1 MQSAEFDIV
10 TGAFGYSG
18 KYIARRLLEMG
29 RGVRTLT
36 AHPNRQNPLH
46 DQIEV
51 ARLEFGDPAKLAE
64 SMRGATTLYN
74 TYWVRFPRGEVTYE
88 KAVENTRILF
98 NAARAAGVRRIVH
111 TSITNPSLDSPLG
124 YFKGKAEIE
133 NFLAGLGV
141 SYAILRP
148 TVLFG
153 QEDVLINNVAW
164 ILRHLPAFA
173 LPGTGDYR
181 LQPVYVDD
189 FAELAVRCG
198 LQDGDLTLDA
208 AGPEVFSFRELVKFL
223 AGLVGSRA
231 RMVEISPGVALF
243 LSRLVGLAV
252 RDVLLT
258 RDELAGLMAGLL
270 VSKNPPTCKT
280 RLSEWSER
288 HADLLGRKYASEL
301 NRHFRRPAKFSER

>member
-1 MQSAEFDIV
+1 MQSDELDIV

-18 KYIARRLLEMG
+18 KYIARRLLAMG

-36 AHPNRQNPLH
+36 HHPGRADPINRAV
-46 DQIEV
+46 EV
-51 ARLEFGDPAKLAE
+51 APLCFDRPAELAE
-64 SMRGATTLYN
+64 SMRGAATLYN

-88 KAVENTRILF
+88 RAVENTQILF
-98 NAARAAGVRRIVH
+98 TAARAAGIRRIVH

-124 YFKGKAEIE
+124 YFEGKAKIE
-133 NFLAGLGV
+133 EFLKGLGV

-153 QEDVLINNVAW
+153 HEDVLINNLAW
-164 ILRHLPAFA
+164 VLRHLPAMA
-173 LPGTGDYR
+173 MPRAGDYR

-189 FAELAVRCG
+189 FAELAVECG
-198 LQDGDLTLDA
+198 LRDGNLTLDA
-208 AGPEVFSFRELVKFL
+208 VGPEVYSFKELVKLL

-231 RMVEISPGVALF
+231 RLIEVPPSVALF

-258 RDELAGLMAGLL
+258 RDELAGLTAGLL
-270 VSKNPPTCKT
+270 VSKNPPTCAT
-280 RLSEWSER
+280 RLSQWSDR
-288 HADLLGRKYASEL
+288 HADLLGREYASEL
-301 NRHFRRPAKFSER
+301 NRHFRRPPKFSK